1 MQAQLQLVDPARAR
15 MGVGMRL
22 GAAVAVADALGVG
35 GCGMCMCT
43 FVERL
48 LLAREAMASEHR
60 KPIHS
65 QPRRSSRWKMLSATE
80 LRSEADVLR
89 SGRAMRQCVWR
100 AACSQP
106 ARGPCFF
113 WLLKVTDGPAKYQR
127 GHRIPRP
134 RRDSTVRGWAVLN
147 FGAGSIF
154 EKNVNP
160 HVACKS
166 IVSGVGCGKS
176 QKKKKKKKEK
186 KRKNGLGHAP
196 RKGICTILDHIPS
209 PSLAHDGDDKSR
221 FIQSMMLTGHF
232 L

>member
-1 MQAQLQLVDPARAR
+1 MRLPRDGSDRVRTGGEAGCRRSCSSSIRLGREWASACGSEQRSLWR
-15 MGVGMRL
+15 MRSEWVGVGC
-22 GAAVAVADALGVG
+22 A
-35 GCGMCMCT
+35 C
-43 FVERL
+43 
-48 LLAREAMASEHR
+48 ARSWSACCWRGRASEHR

-134 RRDSTVRGWAVLN
+134 RRNSTVRGWAVLN

-160 HVACKS
+160 HLACKS
-166 IVSGVGCGKS
+166 IVSGVGYGKS
-176 QKKKKKKKEK
+176 QKKKRKKKKK
-186 KRKNGLGHAP
+186 KKNWP
-196 RKGICTILDHIPS
+196 RSCTKEGNFGRLQC
-209 PSLAHDGDDKSR
+209 AHSACSR
-221 FIQSMMLTGHF
+221 SDTGS
-232 L
+232 